1 MTADDLRRA
10 TWRMAHEIVERN
22 HGLDGVVLVALQT
35 GGVPIA
41 EALAAALLEIEGVD
55 VPVGSLD
62 VAFYRDDIGLRP
74 VLPEAVTDIA
84 FAIDGAVVVLV
95 DDVLFTGRT
104 IRAALNARRLRP
116 GPRRAAG
123 GDGRPGPSRAAHPAR
138 LRGQEPAH
146 PARRGRRRGRRR
158 RGPRRDGEVKHLL
171 AIDELGADG
180 IAEIHRLADA
190 FVEVNR
196 RPIPKVP
203 TLRGRTVVS
212 LFFEDSTR
220 TRLSFETAAK
230 RLSADTMTFSVGT
243 SSVKKGESVRDTI
256 ETIEAMGIDAI
267 VVRHGSAGVPWQIAR
282 WSSAAVINAGDGWH
296 QHPTQAL
303 LDTYTALGHLG
314 SLDGRRVAIVGD
326 IKHSRVA
333 RSNIAAFTLLGA
345 EVVLVAPRTLL
356 PPDLTDWPVRVVSDL
371 DSVLGDVDVLYLL
384 RMQRERMT
392 ESLVPSLREYA
403 RRFGLDRERAAR
415 LGDGAIVMHPGPM
428 NRGVEIAGDITELPN
443 VVVTEQVANGVAVR
457 MAVLFWLLGAD
468 PVPTHEEEPADA

>member
-1 MTADDLRRA
+1 M
-10 TWRMAHEIVERN
+10 
-22 HGLDGVVLVALQT
+22 
-35 GGVPIA
+35 
-41 EALAAALLEIEGVD
+41 
-55 VPVGSLD
+55 
-62 VAFYRDDIGLRP
+62 
-74 VLPEAVTDIA
+74 
-84 FAIDGAVVVLV
+84 
-95 DDVLFTGRT
+95 
-104 IRAALNARRLRP
+104 
-116 GPRRAAG
+116 
-123 GDGRPGPSRAAHPAR
+123 
-138 LRGQEPAH
+138 
-146 PARRGRRRGRRR
+146 
-158 RGPRRDGEVKHLL
+158 KHLL

-256 ETIEAMGIDAI
+256 ETIEAMGIDAV

-415 LGDGAIVMHPGPM
+415 LGEGAIVMHPGPM